1 MARYIVGRLAGLVF
15 VLLVVS
21 FLTFFL
27 MYNTPGGP
35 YEELNQPLSPDA
47 KANMLKKYGL
57 DQPFYVNW
65 WNWVIKAAQGDF
77 GESYYYPGKSV
88 VELFLQSWGSSLL
101 LGVLALAW
109 SFPLGIALGVIAAL
123 KRNTIIDQVL
133 TTFSLATIT
142 LPQISIIFFG
152 IAIFVIGLNW
162 FKFTNGKAF
171 YEQPIN
177 ALILPVFLF
186 GVGTVG
192 SLTRYTRSG
201 MLDVLGQ
208 DYIRT
213 AKAKGVS
220 RALVVMKHAMRNMM
234 IPLVTV
240 FGPTVTNIVTGSIY
254 IEIAFGIP
262 GVGRY
267 FLGSIFNRDYPVIIF
282 TVVITAL
289 VVTFTNLLVDI
300 SYTLIDPRVRL
311 GGGK

>member
-1 MARYIVGRLAGLVF
+1 MLRYILGRMAGLVF

-35 YEELNQPLSPDA
+35 YEELNQPLSADA
-47 KANMLKKYGL
+47 KANMLRKYGL

-65 WNWVIKAAQGDF
+65 WRWMGKAVRGDF
-77 GESYYYPGKSV
+77 GESYFYPGKKV
-88 VELFLQSWGSSLL
+88 VDLFIQSWGSSLL
-101 LGVLALAW
+101 LGALALAW

-123 KRNTIIDQVL
+123 KRNTIIDQLL
-133 TTFSLATIT
+133 TTLSLATIT

-152 IAIFVIGLNW
+152 IAIFVIGLHW
-162 FKFTNGKAF
+162 FAFTNGKAF

-177 ALILPVFLF
+177 AMILPVFLF

-220 RALVVMKHAMRNMM
+220 RVLVIMKHAMRNML

-240 FGPTVTNIVTGSIY
+240 FGPTVTNIITGSIY
-254 IEIAFGIP
+254 VEIAFGIP

-267 FLGSIFNRDYPVIIF
+267 FLGSIYNRDYPIIIF
-282 TVVITAL
+282 TVIITAL